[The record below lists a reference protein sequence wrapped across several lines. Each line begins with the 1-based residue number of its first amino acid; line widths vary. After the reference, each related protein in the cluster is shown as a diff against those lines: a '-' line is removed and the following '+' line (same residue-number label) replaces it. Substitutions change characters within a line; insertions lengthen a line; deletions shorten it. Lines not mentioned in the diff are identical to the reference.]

1 MNKIRIVTD
10 SSAEFE
16 PSELVKL
23 GVECVPLILNFGTET
38 FLDGEITDE
47 AFYERLEKAEELPKT
62 AQPSP
67 EVFEALFSSAK
78 EKGEEVARRPHR
90 LRAFG
95 NHAVRPHRHG
105 DGAVFGRLHRG
116 FRIHGG
122 RHADF
127 GAGSGEDARGGRF
140 RAGDL

>member
-67 EVFEALFSSAK
+67 EVFEALF
-78 EKGEEVARRPHR
+78 
-90 LRAFG
+90 
-95 NHAVRPHRHG
+95 
-105 DGAVFGRLHRG
+105 
-116 FRIHGG
+116 
-122 RHADF
+122 
-127 GAGSGEDARGGRF
+127 
-140 RAGDL
+140 

>member
-78 EKGEEVARRPHR
+78 EKGEEVV
-90 LRAFG
+90 
-95 NHAVRPHRHG
+95 AV
-105 DGAVFGRLHRG
+105 L
-116 FRIHGG
+116 I
-122 RHADF
+122 
-127 GAGSGEDARGGRF
+127 GSGLSGTTQSAASAWRWRSF
-140 RAGDL
+140 RAATSWIPNPRWASCRFWCWKR

>member
-38 FLDGEITDE
+38 ILDGEITDE

-67 EVFEALFSSAK
+67 EVFEALFSRS
-78 EKGEEVARRPHR
+78 
-90 LRAFG
+90 
-95 NHAVRPHRHG
+95 
-105 DGAVFGRLHRG
+105 
-116 FRIHGG
+116 
-122 RHADF
+122 
-127 GAGSGEDARGGRF
+127 
-140 RAGDL
+140 